1 MSDLESLEAVYYAR
15 PYPEWLSLTTLACI
29 FDRLHFPGV
38 YMPRDF
44 DQLDAYKEVQRL
56 GSIPSLTLEDIQ
68 AQRALEFALHRH
80 HFDDFCV
87 FTATPQTAGE
97 VEAGTGEVAHALE
110 EEIYGP
116 SPESFIR
123 TVIPRWSKNVP
134 GGDSIG
140 APGSLFY
147 PASAFLYGCRNGL
160 PVVNDDGMLPVP
172 STGNAKNNTKALAAI
187 MAVECVRLV
196 LPSVPPVLHPRDIG
210 EMRSEL
216 RAHLRPFRLALLRL
230 AGELNGLIT
239 ADASP
244 RDVQAA
250 ARVLAE
256 TKVYPE
262 LQGLRDEI
270 ERASKPYFKR
280 AIGVFK
286 TAPELAQA
294 FSTMSPSLAV
304 ARVLGKLLG
313 GLESIA
319 DDQNK
324 REHLKRSGLY
334 YLLRLPEVLKSE

>member
-1 MSDLESLEAVYYAR
+1 
-15 PYPEWLSLTTLACI
+15 
-29 FDRLHFPGV
+29 
-38 YMPRDF
+38 
-44 DQLDAYKEVQRL
+44 
-56 GSIPSLTLEDIQ
+56 
-68 AQRALEFALHRH
+68 
-80 HFDDFCV
+80 
-87 FTATPQTAGE
+87 
-97 VEAGTGEVAHALE
+97 
-110 EEIYGP
+110 
-116 SPESFIR
+116 
-123 TVIPRWSKNVP
+123 
-134 GGDSIG
+134 
-140 APGSLFY
+140 
-147 PASAFLYGCRNGL
+147 
-160 PVVNDDGMLPVP
+160 MLPVP

-280 AIGVFK
+280 TIGVFK
-286 TAPELAQA
+286 AAPELAQA

-319 DDQNK
+319 DDQK
-324 REHLKRSGLY
+324 KGEHLKRSGLY
-334 YLLRLPEVLKSE
+334 YLLRLPEVLKPE